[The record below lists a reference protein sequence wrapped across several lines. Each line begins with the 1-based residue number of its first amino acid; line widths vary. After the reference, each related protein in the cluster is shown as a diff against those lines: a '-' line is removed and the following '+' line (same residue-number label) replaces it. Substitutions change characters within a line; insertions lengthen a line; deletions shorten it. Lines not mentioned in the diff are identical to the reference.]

1 MKHEIAIL
9 FIVLATLLLVV
20 ACAPKEA
27 TQEKQPVAGEQETA
41 ADTDVSSVESDISD
55 IDAMTEETDTSD
67 LDSLDQ
73 DLADIEALD
82 IE

>member
-1 MKHEIAIL
+1 MKNKAAIL

-27 TQEKQPVAGEQETA
+27 AKEQPVAGEQETA
-41 ADTDVSSVESDISD
+41 TDTDVNSVESDISD